1 MKFPTTL
8 NGVVHSSLLPKNLA
22 HNLVLKAAIPR
33 KLHLQKIQKTTK
45 NIYFVSSGPKNKKT
59 AVF

>member
-8 NGVVHSSLLPKNLA
+8 NGVVHSSLLPKTLA

-33 KLHLQKIQKTTK
+33 KLNLLKIQKSTK
-45 NIYFVSSGPKNKKT
+45 KSILCRQSKKIE
-59 AVF
+59 